1 MVKRRSPYEKYIE
14 KIDIQNMDEIIVN
27 GVKHYIPKL
36 SKEEQDKINILLYGR
51 QQNA

>member
-14 KIDIQNMDEIIVN
+14 NMDEIIVN
-27 GVKHYIPKL
+27 GVKHHIPKL